1 VASNRTQ
8 AFDPRKL
15 RLVDGSDDLKLLQS
29 GIFEP
34 NTPVYVEYFVHQSK
48 EGSMECEHMMRQV
61 ILHKLKVLG
70 MTIDDIDIIM
80 DIDEIVS
87 YEFLS
92 AAQICEMLEGYW
104 DTSIASRSPL
114 IRLSFPMFERSLKC
128 LQKGERVMF
137 RRFVSTFMVIGSCI
151 EGIGDSNRHS
161 STPLV
166 GVNTNGRPQVGRKK
180 GYGEKFDYSQ
190 ISTGN
195 DTFHPSYNAADF
207 RRMHSK
213 VSICGGFPLTQLLPF
228 D

>member
-1 VASNRTQ
+1 MACPGSKFTEVLGVYHSSTFVESNRTQ

-92 AAQICEMLEGYW
+92 AAQICEMPEGYW
-104 DTSIASRSPL
+104 DTSIASLSPL

-128 LQKGERVMF
+128 LHKGKRVILDALCQHPWSLGH
-137 RRFVSTFMVIGSCI
+137 VLKGLETLTDI
-151 EGIGDSNRHS
+151 HP
-161 STPLV
+161 PLLW
-166 GVNTNGRPQVGRKK
+166 
-180 GYGEKFDYSQ
+180 E
-190 ISTGN
+190 
-195 DTFHPSYNAADF
+195 
-207 RRMHSK
+207 
-213 VSICGGFPLTQLLPF
+213 
-228 D
+228 